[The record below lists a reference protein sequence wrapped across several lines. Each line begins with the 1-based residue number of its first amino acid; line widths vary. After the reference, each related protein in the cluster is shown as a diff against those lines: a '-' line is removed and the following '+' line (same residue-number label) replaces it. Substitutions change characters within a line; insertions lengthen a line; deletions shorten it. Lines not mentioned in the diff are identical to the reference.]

1 MRRCLTFV
9 LLAALVVLT
18 AAPSSADEGMWLLG
32 QIPELAATLKAMG
45 MQLTPDDIWNQK
57 TNTGLASATPW
68 LGGCSSS
75 FVSPDGLIVTNHHCA
90 FGAIQMNSTPEHDYI
105 TDGFLAASRSEE
117 LPYRAGRVSVFKGYE
132 DVTKAIAAAVKRG
145 MEPVARAKA
154 IDLREKELVAACEKD
169 GLRCRVGEMFG
180 GGSYVLFRQL
190 ELRDV
195 RLVYAPPRS
204 IGEYGGE
211 VDNWVWPRHTGDYS
225 FLRAYVGPDG
235 KPADYSP
242 NNVPFKPDRW
252 LSIAK
257 EPLRSGD
264 FTFIL
269 GYPGKTM
276 RYRNAASIAEDTQF
290 YYPQRIGLLKE
301 LIAIVEEESTR
312 GKDVQIK
319 LASQLK
325 GFYNSVKNN
334 SGMLEGLT
342 KSDLVGRKRAEE
354 AKLTAWIDA
363 DPARRATFGEVLPA
377 IESAQSRKNATRQ
390 RDFLLSWMP
399 VPRSSSL
406 LSAAAIIERWSFE
419 KTKPDLER
427 KKDYQARD
435 ERTLRQRLFN
445 MQRNLDL
452 RSERNVLAH
461 LLGRAAK
468 LPAGQR
474 ITAVD
479 DALAAT
485 GQTGE
490 LAIGAL
496 VDRLYA
502 GSKLADEKARLAMF
516 DMDHKALLATGD
528 TMVAFAAALRR
539 DVAAEE
545 QVAERYDGEMVALA
559 PRYIEALAAWR
570 DGLLYPDANS
580 TLRFTYGS
588 VKGYSPRDAVV
599 YLPFT
604 TLHGVLEK
612 STGVEPFN
620 CPPRMVEA
628 ARLGVDRFG
637 PYVDP
642 QLHDVPANFLTTNDI
657 TGGNSGSPVMNGK
670 GELVGLAFDG
680 NYEAIDSDFQFN
692 PALSRTIS
700 VDIRY
705 VLWCMDYVDK
715 AHALMREMGM
725 EPQNK

>member
-1 MRRCLTFV
+1 MRQRLIILAV
-9 LLAALVVLT
+9 VMLAAV
-18 AAPSSADEGMWLLG
+18 PSFADEGMWLLG
-32 QIPELAATLKAMG
+32 QIPELAPTLKAMG
-45 MQLTPDDIWNQK
+45 MQLGPTEIWDPK

-105 TDGFLAASRSEE
+105 TEGFLAANRSDE

-132 DVTKAIAAAVKRG
+132 DVTQAVTSAVKPG
-145 MEPVARAKA
+145 MEPAARARA

-180 GGSYVLFRQL
+180 GGSYYLFRQL

-225 FLRAYVGPDG
+225 FMRAYIGPDG

-252 LSIAK
+252 LALARD
-257 EPLRSGD
+257 PLRDGD
-264 FTFIL
+264 FAFIL
-269 GYPGKTM
+269 GYPGRTM
-276 RYRNAASIAEDTQF
+276 RYRIAASIAEDSEF
-290 YYPQRIGLLKE
+290 YYPQRIQLLKD
-301 LIAIVEEESTR
+301 LIAILENESKR
-312 GKDVQIK
+312 GKDVEIR

-325 GFYNSVKNN
+325 GLYNSVKNN
-334 SGMLEGLT
+334 AGMLEGLT
-342 KSDLVGRKRAEE
+342 KSELAGRKGAEE

-363 DPARRATFGEVLPA
+363 EPARKARFGNVLPA
-377 IESAQSRKNATRQ
+377 MEKALAAKVATRQ
-390 RDFLLSWMP
+390 RDFLLFWIP

-406 LSAAAIIERWSFE
+406 LSAASIVERWSYE
-419 KTKPDLER
+419 RTKPDLER
-427 KKDYQARD
+427 KSGYQERD
-435 ERTLRQRLFN
+435 ARTLRQRLFN

-452 RSERNVLAH
+452 PSERKVLAY
-461 LLGRAAK
+461 LFGRAAQ
-468 LPAGQR
+468 LPVGQR
-474 ITAVD
+474 IAAVD
-479 DALAAT
+479 NALAAT
-485 GQTGE
+485 GKTGDE
-490 LAIGAL
+490 AIGAL
-496 VDRLYA
+496 VETLYA
-502 GSKLADEKARLAMF
+502 GTKLADEKTRLAMF
-516 DMDHKALLATGD
+516 DMDHKALMAAGD
-528 TMVAFAAALRR
+528 PMVAFAAALRQ
-539 DVAAEE
+539 DTAAEE
-545 QVAERYDGEMVALA
+545 RATERFDGEMVTLA
-559 PRYIEALAAWR
+559 PRHIEALAAWKHAP
-570 DGLLYPDANS
+570 LYPDANS
-580 TLRFTYGS
+580 TLRLTYGS
-588 VKGYSPRDAVV
+588 VKGYSPRDGV
-599 YLPFT
+599 YYKPFT
-604 TLHGVLEK
+604 THHGVVEKETGQEPFASPQRLLAAEK
-612 STGVEPFN
+612 SGAHGTYGSQQ
-620 CPPRMVEA
+620 
-628 ARLGVDRFG
+628 LG
-637 PYVDP
+637 
-642 QLHDVPANFLTTNDI
+642 DVPACFLTDNDI

-715 AHALMREMGM
+715 AHALMREIGM